1 MAEPYESLAN
11 TIITTAAKDY
21 MVALKI
27 LKKSPANVTAKC
39 TVDECERFF
48 RSSWYAA
55 LTSVD
60 SEFLIRRLR
69 EEVLKK

>member
-21 MVALKI
+21 MAALKI

-60 SEFLIRRLR
+60 SEFL
-69 EEVLKK
+69 VWYKKS

>member
-1 MAEPYESLAN
+1 MADPYESLAN
-11 TIITTAAKDY
+11 AIITTVAKDY
-21 MVALKI
+21 MAALKI
-27 LKKSPANVTAKC
+27 LKKSPANVTAKS

-69 EEVLKK
+69 EEALKK

>member
-21 MVALKI
+21 MAALKI
-27 LKKSPANVTAKC
+27 LKKSPANVTAKSN
-39 TVDECERFF
+39 VNECECFF

-69 EEVLKK
+69 EEALKK